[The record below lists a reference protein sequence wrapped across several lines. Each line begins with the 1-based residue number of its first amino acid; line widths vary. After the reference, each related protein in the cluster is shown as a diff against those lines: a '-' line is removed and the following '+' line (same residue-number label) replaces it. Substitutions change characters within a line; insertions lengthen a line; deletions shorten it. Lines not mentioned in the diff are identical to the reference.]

1 MHALNCEAAIMVL
14 AHLGERVRPVKFC
27 GGIDSLQ
34 TAIRN
39 TFRDVLAESEAEL
52 LLQVCHITEHAASK
66 LHVTSY
72 LGHCRLNQLPVPGL
86 VNM

>member
-1 MHALNCEAAIMVL
+1 MVL
-14 AHLGERVRPVKFC
+14 AHLGERARPVKFC

-34 TAIRN
+34 TAVRN

-52 LLQVCHITEHAASK
+52 LLQVCHIVSMQLAS
-66 LHVTSY
+66 VTSY
-72 LGHCRLNQLPVPGL
+72 LGHCRLNRLPVPGL

>member
-1 MHALNCEAAIMVL
+1 MYGQGLVHALNCEAAIMEKMVL
-14 AHLGERVRPVKFC
+14 AHLGERARPVKFC

-52 LLQVCHITEHAASK
+52 LQVCHISMQPAS
-66 LHVTSY
+66 Y
-72 LGHCRLNQLPVPGL
+72 
-86 VNM
+86 M

>member
-1 MHALNCEAAIMVL
+1 MVL
-14 AHLGERVRPVKFC
+14 AHLGERARPVKFC

-34 TAIRN
+34 TAVRN

-52 LLQVCHITEHAASK
+52 LLQVCHIVSMQLASYMY
-66 LHVTSY
+66 VTSY
-72 LGHCRLNQLPVPGL
+72 LGHCRLNRLPVPGL